1 MSHISLTYHL
11 VFSTYKRR
19 QTIHIAHD
27 RELYKFIYDF
37 SVARNVRVWRIG
49 GMPDHIHILC
59 DIPPTQS
66 VAGFV
71 KLLKTE
77 SSKYMRANPHF
88 PYWEKWA
95 EGYGGFTVDSDSRV
109 ERIHYIM
116 SQKTHHVV
124 RSFMDEYRDM
134 LRMRGFCDD
143 TVILGE

>member
-77 SSKYMRANPHF
+77 SSKYMRSNPHF

>member
-77 SSKYMRANPHF
+77 SSKYMRSNPHF

-124 RSFMDEYRDM
+124 SSFMDEYRDM

>member
-77 SSKYMRANPHF
+77 SSKYMRSNPHF

-95 EGYGGFTVDSDSRV
+95 EGYGGFTVDSDSRI

>member
-77 SSKYMRANPHF
+77 SSKYMRSNPHF

-95 EGYGGFTVDSDSRV
+95 EGYGGFTVDSDSRI

-134 LRMRGFCDD
+134 LRMRGFSDD